1 MRHIIQDFILCF
13 GGAERTTEG
22 QLRRHK
28 FPKSFAMTMSDV
40 TAYQVSEQLQDN
52 DKEHEATARNSALQP
67 PLIQALQIMLVSSSF
82 YVGHV
87 AIGVTAVL
95 PLSCL
100 HLLYVRNFETEQ
112 ASFTTI
118 RKC

>member
-1 MRHIIQDFILCF
+1 
-13 GGAERTTEG
+13 
-22 QLRRHK
+22 
-28 FPKSFAMTMSDV
+28 MSDV

-52 DKEHEATARNSALQP
+52 DKEHEATARNSASQP